1 MLPMKDLFMLDPDVI
16 YFNHG
21 SFGACPRPVFES
33 YQKWQREL
41 EWQPGD
47 FLGRRYKDL
56 MLNART
62 IVANYLGTN
71 AENLEFV
78 TNATMGINIVARSL
92 ELGPGDEVLST
103 DQEYGAM
110 DRTFKFLARKRGFTY
125 INRPIPVPV
134 KSREDFVDDFWKG
147 VTPHTRVIFMSHVTS
162 PTAMTYPLQPICQK
176 AHQAGILT
184 LIDGAH
190 APGQMDISLDAL
202 GADFYTGNLHK
213 WVCGPKGSAFLFARP
228 EVQSLVEPLIVSF
241 GWDESKPSSFVDL
254 LEWTGTRDISPFLGA
269 ADAIQFMN
277 EHDWPAVRAYCH
289 NLGQQIRQQLFDLT
303 GTPSLYP
310 DSTDWYSQ
318 MGTASLADST
328 DMSALGSLLSN
339 EYHMV
344 LPLIGWNGHKLVRF
358 SIQAY
363 NSQEEI
369 DILMNAIRK
378 FMAQG

>member
-1 MLPMKDLFMLDPDVI
+1 MKDLFMLDPDVI

-21 SFGACPRPVFES
+21 SFGATPRPVFEH

-47 FLGRRYKDL
+47 FLGRRHHDL
-56 MLNART
+56 MLNARKV
-62 IVANYLGTN
+62 VANFLGTKV
-71 AENLEFV
+71 ENLVFV
-78 TNATMGINIVARSL
+78 TNATLGINIVARSL

-110 DRTFKFLARKRGFTY
+110 DRTFKFLARKKGFTY

-134 KSREDFVDDFWKG
+134 KSSADFVEDFWKG
-147 VTPHTRVIFMSHVTS
+147 VTPHTRVIFLSHVTS
-162 PTAMTYPLQPICQK
+162 PTAMTYPIQAICQK
-176 AHQAGILT
+176 ARQGSILT
-184 LIDGAH
+184 VIDGAH
-190 APGQMDISLDAL
+190 APGQMDISLDTI

-228 EVQSLVEPLIVSF
+228 EVQGLVEPLVVSF
-241 GWDESKPSSFVDL
+241 GWDESKPSSFEEL

-269 ADAIQFMN
+269 ADAIQFLN
-277 EHDWPAVRAYCH
+277 DHDWPAVRIYCH
-289 NLGQQIRQQLFDLT
+289 NLGAQIRQQLFELT

-310 DSTDWYSQ
+310 DSTEWYSQ

-328 DMSALGSLLSN
+328 DMSALGALLFN
-339 EYHMV
+339 EYHIV
-344 LPLIGWNGHKLVRF
+344 LPLVGWNEHKLVRF

-363 NSQEEI
+363 NSQQEV

-378 FMAQG
+378 FMAKG